1 MHWRDE
7 LIAQMDGVSI
17 SELSR
22 RSKLS
27 RTTIQRVRN
36 STTPSVPVM
45 FAICAALHGEDME
58 FWFTHYCCQITKEH
72 IKNRHGKK

>member
-7 LIAQMDGVSI
+7 LIVQMDRMSI

-22 RSKLS
+22 RSGLS
-27 RTTIQRVRN
+27 RATIQRVRK
-36 STTPSVPVM
+36 STKPTLPVL
-45 FAICAALHGEDME
+45 FSICAALHGEDME
-58 FWFTHYCCQITKEH
+58 FWYTHYSSKITKEY